1 MALIHRNTL
10 TAAQAFTRP
19 PGESASHAGQS
30 HAATRTQDALEAVVS
45 ASTVDTRTAIDMEQ
59 RAIRAI
65 DVNQREQLR
74 VLSHGFSSA
83 AQVCSGLIPA

>member
-1 MALIHRNTL
+1 MFDHFTL
-10 TAAQAFTRP
+10 DIIETFDGIQTFAKQEGPKDFGPLHKAV
-19 PGESASHAGQS
+19 
-30 HAATRTQDALEAVVS
+30 DALK
-45 ASTVDTRTAIDMEQ
+45 RTAMDMEQ
-59 RAIRAI
+59 RAIRAV

>member
-1 MALIHRNTL
+1 MFDHFTL
-10 TAAQAFTRP
+10 DIIETFDGIQAFAKQEGP
-19 PGESASHAGQS
+19 KDFGPLHK
-30 HAATRTQDALEAVVS
+30 AAEALQ
-45 ASTVDTRTAIDMEQ
+45 RTAIDMEQ

>member
-1 MALIHRNTL
+1 
-10 TAAQAFTRP
+10 
-19 PGESASHAGQS
+19 
-30 HAATRTQDALEAVVS
+30 LEAVVS